1 MPTSFSHT
9 PKYRRQ
15 SFKKKRGQAKRAD
28 IAFVELNGERR
39 YLGVYGSPESR
50 EAYDRIIA
58 EYLAHGRELKKPE
71 ALAGCTVAT
80 IAAAFLKWAENEYKK
95 PDGTLS
101 ARFDDMKYAIKPLI
115 TLYAS
120 LPAEEFGPMKLE
132 AVRKAIIVE
141 RLARKTINERIS
153 IIKRMFGWAVTQ
165 ELISAEA
172 AMKLKFLKGL
182 ARGKSDAKETEPV
195 KPVEWEA
202 INAIKPHVSKQVWA
216 LIRLQL
222 ITGAR
227 PGELVG
233 LRACDLT
240 DTSCDIWLLKLSEH
254 KTAHHGKDRIVPFNA
269 DAQAIVKEFMAGR
282 PLNAPLFSPQEAEAE
297 RRRKVH
303 EARKTPLEQ
312 GNSPGTNVKE
322 NPTRPPGTAY
332 TVITY
337 RRAITRGCDAA
348 FPPPAAIAQRD
359 DETKAEWLARLTDEQ
374 RAELVKWE
382 RDHHWHP
389 HQLRHNAATFAR
401 KESGIEASQV
411 FLGHSDPNTTLIYAE
426 RDLEQVK
433 ATARKMGGIV
443 RLLAS

>member
-182 ARGKSDAKETEPV
+182 ALA
-195 KPVEWEA
+195 
-202 INAIKPHVSKQVWA
+202 H
-216 LIRLQL
+216 
-222 ITGAR
+222 GAPDKHR
-227 PGELVG
+227 MGIAG
-233 LRACDLT
+233 
-240 DTSCDIWLLKLSEH
+240 
-254 KTAHHGKDRIVPFNA
+254 
-269 DAQAIVKEFMAGR
+269 KEFAG
-282 PLNAPLFSPQEAEAE
+282 LSAFD
-297 RRRKVH
+297 RRMVRGRRNH
-303 EARKTPLEQ
+303 DR
-312 GNSPGTNVKE
+312 
-322 NPTRPPGTAY
+322 NPETGS
-332 TVITY
+332 VQV
-337 RRAITRGCDAA
+337 AA
-348 FPPPAAIAQRD
+348 
-359 DETKAEWLARLTDEQ
+359 KS
-374 RAELVKWE
+374 
-382 RDHHWHP
+382 
-389 HQLRHNAATFAR
+389 NM
-401 KESGIEASQV
+401 S
-411 FLGHSDPNTTLIYAE
+411 
-426 RDLEQVK
+426 
-433 ATARKMGGIV
+433 
-443 RLLAS
+443 